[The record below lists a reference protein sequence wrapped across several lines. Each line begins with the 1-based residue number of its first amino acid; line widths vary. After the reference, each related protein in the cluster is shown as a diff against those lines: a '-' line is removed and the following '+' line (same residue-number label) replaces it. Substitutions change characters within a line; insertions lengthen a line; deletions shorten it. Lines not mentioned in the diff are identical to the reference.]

1 MSQNDYILIRSL
13 VEKQCG
19 LSKKGVEPSSCLVN
33 SLGDE
38 VCRELLLEQ
47 VFILKWIMM
56 LCKRHCSGIEPAVD
70 YLRYTVHGL
79 AAIRTLHG
87 DIINVWTVKL
97 DGLRT
102 LVTTLLIEILAAS
115 HGFHMSALTLPD
127 IQWCSPVT
135 VSGNTPVLNVLKP
148 VTETSLTDAL
158 RNPVDSIVVTDQIIL
173 YCSHLDE
180 PGLTCIV
187 DKRCVTS
194 PAMRIIML
202 EFRCVKK
209 LALFVKVCENHRV
222 RFLYEYTCVWC
233 LFGHVT
239 LSVYELYERKVILT
253 SDTAVILT
261 KCRCDMNDT
270 STITHGNVVVTGYEV
285 SFFVLFC
292 CSLSCTCK
300 KRLIF
305 SALKVCSFI
314 FLKDLI
320 CRLIILCKLAENLV
334 QKCLCHVV
342 GIAVCC
348 FYLTVDLIRVYTK
361 CNVGWKCPWCCCPCQ
376 EVCVLTNNLETH
388 DRRALFNSLVALRN
402 LLCGKRSSTA
412 WAVRND
418 LKAFIKE
425 TFFPDLFQRPP
436 LGLDEIV
443 VVCYIR
449 MLHVSPETNGR

>member
-1 MSQNDYILIRSL
+1 
-13 VEKQCG
+13 
-19 LSKKGVEPSSCLVN
+19 
-33 SLGDE
+33 
-38 VCRELLLEQ
+38 
-47 VFILKWIMM
+47 
-56 LCKRHCSGIEPAVD
+56 
-70 YLRYTVHGL
+70 
-79 AAIRTLHG
+79 
-87 DIINVWTVKL
+87 
-97 DGLRT
+97 
-102 LVTTLLIEILAAS
+102 
-115 HGFHMSALTLPD
+115 
-127 IQWCSPVT
+127 
-135 VSGNTPVLNVLKP
+135 
-148 VTETSLTDAL
+148 
-158 RNPVDSIVVTDQIIL
+158 
-173 YCSHLDE
+173 
-180 PGLTCIV
+180 
-187 DKRCVTS
+187 
-194 PAMRIIML
+194 ML
-202 EFRCVKK
+202 EFRRVKK
-209 LALFVKVCENHRV
+209 LALFIKVCEDHRV

-270 STITHGNVVVTGYEV
+270 GTITHGNVVVTGYEM
-285 SFFVLFC
+285 SFFALFC
-292 CSLSCTCK
+292 CCLSRTCK

-305 SALKVCSFI
+305 LTLKVCSFI

-348 FYLTVDLIRVYTK
+348 FYLTVDLIRIYTK